1 MRVVGEASDAKQE
14 TSHSAASVRT
24 GSGSQAV
31 RLVSMRAGGNHVGHF
46 EDLAVHSLLASP
58 SSSHGVRDLS
68 EIKRFH
74 MSVTDGDGG
83 WTFSPDCELHLRAV
97 SKVASFD
104 AIMDHHLRFRS

>member
-1 MRVVGEASDAKQE
+1 MVGEASDAKQE
-14 TSHSAASVRT
+14 TSHSTASVRT

-46 EDLAVHSLLASP
+46 EDLEL
-58 SSSHGVRDLS
+58 SSHGVRDLS